1 MNKHE
6 QKFYTALSDLFV
18 GAEVDGVGGFIK
30 LMKFKRQYYQSIE
43 KLLKLDIYEAL
54 KKQPSFREELFEKL
68 YQFFSLY
75 FTQNGCIYFNH
86 TPFHN
91 QIYDKV
97 YNGKDVALFWK
108 TNMLYYVKSDKLW
121 RSLPIKHAGY
131 DFYIDATELEQK
143 ANNTKNGLVYA
154 FKDVTKTPEGKP
166 QINFVAKLSSNGN
179 KTKIDEI
186 RNALTKQSINLSE
199 EEITK
204 LFAIFEKQNE
214 VDFFINKD
222 AKAFLTEQFKL
233 WIYQYFWNGSD
244 DWSVAR
250 VEQLTILKNI
260 ANKVINFIGQ
270 FEDEL
275 VKIWNK
281 PKFVRNSNYVVTL
294 DKLIAKGLDI
304 ALLTNHAGMQ
314 AQIQEWQDLGI
325 VDEKFNINE
334 ITQTQDMFADS
345 KYKYLPFDTKH
356 FDEDIKYKILAL
368 FDNLDEECD
377 GVLIKS
383 DNYQAL
389 NTLSS
394 KYNNKISCIHIDP
407 PYNTDTSGFLYANSY
422 RHSSWITMMQ
432 NRYDFTEILLSE
444 NGSYLCHIDENE
456 YENLHLLCN
465 SYSIPSAGTL
475 IWDKRNPLNGGSGLA
490 TQHEYVLWRTN
501 QTKPINKRNKNIL
514 SILNKA
520 DSLIKLYGV
529 VNETLR
535 IEFKRWI
542 NENTELSG
550 GEKAYDKIDDK
561 GIVFQSVS
569 LRAPE
574 KRNDLKFHEPL
585 LHPVTNKPCPVPPNG
600 FSRSP
605 DTLRIMQQNGDIL
618 FGIDETTQ
626 PRQKLQLK
634 IGSSRQASTII
645 QDAKTG
651 TPLLQSLGLDFPYS
665 HPTSIY
671 EELMSSVS
679 HNGDEVI
686 LDYFAGSGTTAHAV
700 FNLNREDCGRRKYIL
715 IEMGDHFT
723 NVILPRVKKIIFSQL
738 WEKSQPRKALDV
750 IKQLRDQIK
759 KKNDELKTADKY
771 SREEFETE
779 KFHIEIEIKQIEN
792 HINMLNKL
800 KDKNEYYG
808 ISQLVKYYELE
819 QYEEA
824 LAKCQYKDH
833 EVFDEQSPYSSY
845 VFMADEKLLTD
856 TVSITDKQVKID
868 LTKLY
873 PDIDIAETLSNLL
886 GKKIAKQS
894 KNSVTFT
901 DGDKIDL
908 TNLDLD
914 IIKPLLWWS

>member
-43 KLLKLDIYEAL
+43 PILKDDIDNAL
-54 KKQPSFREELFEKL
+54 AKNPSFREELFEKL

-121 RSLPIKHAGY
+121 RSLPIKFAGY
-131 DFYIDATELEQK
+131 DFYFDATELEQK

-166 QINFVAKLSSNGN
+166 QINFVAKLSSHGN

-334 ITQTQDMFADS
+334 ITQAQDMFADS

-356 FDEDIKYKILAL
+356 FDEDIKYAILGL
-368 FDNLDEECD
+368 FDNLDDECD

-389 NTLSS
+389 NTIMP
-394 KYNNKISCIHIDP
+394 KYKEQATCIYIDP
-407 PYNTDTSGFLYANSY
+407 PYNTNATEIIYKNGY
-422 RHSSWITMMQ
+422 RNSSWISYINDRLLLGFKFLATNGVHIFTIDDAQ
-432 NRYDFTEILLSE
+432 IAESVLLINSIFDAGNHLATVPIRNNPQGRSTVSGFSINHEYAIFHRRSEKLNSIGRLARTVEQLNRYRE
-444 NGSYLCHIDENE
+444 IDENNNK
-456 YENLHLLCN
+456 YLWENF
-465 SYSIPSAGTL
+465 
-475 IWDKRNPLNGGSGLA
+475 R
-490 TQHEYVLWRTN
+490 
-501 QTKPINKRNKNIL
+501 
-514 SILNKA
+514 
-520 DSLIKLYGV
+520 
-529 VNETLR
+529 
-535 IEFKRWI
+535 
-542 NENTELSG
+542 
-550 GEKAYDKIDDK
+550 
-561 GIVFQSVS
+561 
-569 LRAPE
+569 
-574 KRNDLKFHEPL
+574 
-585 LHPVTNKPCPVPPNG
+585 
-600 FSRSP
+600 
-605 DTLRIMQQNGDIL
+605 
-618 FGIDETTQ
+618 
-626 PRQKLQLK
+626 
-634 IGSSRQASTII
+634 
-645 QDAKTG
+645 KTG
-651 TPLLQSLGLDFPYS
+651 TDSLRDDRPKQFYPLFVNIDGTIRVPKLIWQESSSSYELCDVPLSNELIVYPIDENKNERVWKWGIERC
-665 HPTSIY
+665 IY
-671 EELMSSVS
+671 EMHHLKVSINESSVEIYRRQYLNEEGKLPGTWWDNAKYAAGS
-679 HNGDEVI
+679 HGTDLLSNIFGKKKKFDFAKSLYAVMDCLQVAMI
-686 LDYFAGSGTTAHAV
+686 KRNNLTIDFFAGSGTTAHAV
-700 FNLNREDCGRRKYIL
+700 INLNRNDGQLRKYL
-715 IEMGDHFT
+715 LVEMGEHFY
-723 NVILPRVKKIIFSQL
+723 NVVLPRVKKLVFS
-738 WEKSQPRKALDV
+738 EKW
-750 IKQLRDQIK
+750 
-759 KKNDELKTADKY
+759 KNGNPQD
-771 SREEFETE
+771 S
-779 KFHIEIEIKQIEN
+779 N
-792 HINMLNKL
+792 
-800 KDKNEYYG
+800 G

-901 DGDKIDL
+901 DGETIDL
-908 TNLDLD
+908 TNLDLAT
-914 IIKPLLWWS
+914 IKPLLWWS

>member
-18 GAEVDGVGGFIK
+18 GAEVEGVGGFIK

-43 KLLKLDIYEAL
+43 PILKDDIDNAL
-54 KKQPSFREELFEKL
+54 AKNPSFREELFEKL

-121 RSLPIKHAGY
+121 RSLPIKFAGY
-131 DFYIDATELEQK
+131 DFYFDATELEQK
-143 ANNTKNGLVYA
+143 ANNTKNGLVYT
-154 FKDVTKTPEGKP
+154 FKDVTKTPEDKP
-166 QINFVAKLSSNGN
+166 QINFVAKLSSHGN

-186 RNALTKQSINLSE
+186 RINLTKQSINLNDE
-199 EEITK
+199 DITK

-389 NTLSS
+389 NTIMP
-394 KYNNKISCIHIDP
+394 KYKEQATCIYIDP
-407 PYNTDTSGFLYANSY
+407 PYNTNATEIIYKNGY
-422 RHSSWITMMQ
+422 RNSSWISYINDRLLLGFKFLATNGVHIFTIDDAQ
-432 NRYDFTEILLSE
+432 IAESVLLINSIFDAGNHLATVPIRNNPQGRSTVSGFSINHEYAIFHRRSEKLNSIGRLARTVEQLNRYRE
-444 NGSYLCHIDENE
+444 IDENNNK
-456 YENLHLLCN
+456 YLWENF
-465 SYSIPSAGTL
+465 
-475 IWDKRNPLNGGSGLA
+475 R
-490 TQHEYVLWRTN
+490 
-501 QTKPINKRNKNIL
+501 
-514 SILNKA
+514 
-520 DSLIKLYGV
+520 
-529 VNETLR
+529 
-535 IEFKRWI
+535 
-542 NENTELSG
+542 
-550 GEKAYDKIDDK
+550 
-561 GIVFQSVS
+561 
-569 LRAPE
+569 
-574 KRNDLKFHEPL
+574 
-585 LHPVTNKPCPVPPNG
+585 
-600 FSRSP
+600 
-605 DTLRIMQQNGDIL
+605 
-618 FGIDETTQ
+618 
-626 PRQKLQLK
+626 
-634 IGSSRQASTII
+634 
-645 QDAKTG
+645 KTG
-651 TPLLQSLGLDFPYS
+651 TDSLRDDRPKQFYPLFVNIDGTIRVPKLIWQESSSSYELCDVPLSNELIVYPIDENKNERVWKWGIERC
-665 HPTSIY
+665 IY
-671 EELMSSVS
+671 EMHHLKVSINESSVEIYRRQYLNEEGKLPGTWWDNAKYAAGS
-679 HNGDEVI
+679 HGTDLLSNIFGKKKKFDFAKSLYAVMDCLQVAMI
-686 LDYFAGSGTTAHAV
+686 KRNNLTIDFFAGSGTTAHAV
-700 FNLNREDCGRRKYIL
+700 INLNRNDGQLRKYL
-715 IEMGDHFT
+715 LVEMGEHFY
-723 NVILPRVKKIIFSQL
+723 NVVLPRVKKLVFS
-738 WEKSQPRKALDV
+738 EKW
-750 IKQLRDQIK
+750 
-759 KKNDELKTADKY
+759 KNGNPQD
-771 SREEFETE
+771 S
-779 KFHIEIEIKQIEN
+779 N
-792 HINMLNKL
+792 
-800 KDKNEYYG
+800 G

-824 LAKCQYKDH
+824 LAKCKYKDH

-856 TVSITDKQVKID
+856 VVSITNKQVKID
-868 LTKLY
+868 LSKLY
-873 PDIDIAETLSNLL
+873 PDIDVAETLSNLL

-901 DGDKIDL
+901 DGEMIDL

-914 IIKPLLWWS
+914 TIKPLLWWS

>member
-54 KKQPSFREELFEKL
+54 KKQPSFREDLFDKL

-186 RNALTKQSINLSE
+186 RKDITKQNINLSDE
-199 EEITK
+199 DITK

-222 AKAFLTEQFKL
+222 AKAFLSEQFKL
-233 WIYQYFWNGSD
+233 WIYQYFYNGSD
-244 DWSVAR
+244 DWSEPR
-250 VEQLTILKNI
+250 VQQLMILKNI

-270 FEDEL
+270 FEEEL

-304 ALLTNHAGMQ
+304 SLLINHTNIEK
-314 AQIQEWQDLGI
+314 QIQEWKDLGI
-325 VDEKFNINE
+325 VKDDFNISE
-334 ITQTQDMFADS
+334 ITVAQDMFADS

-356 FDEDIKYKILAL
+356 FDLDIKYAILAL

-389 NTLSS
+389 NTIMP
-394 KYNNKISCIHIDP
+394 KYRQRVKCIYIDP
-407 PYNTDTSGFLYANSY
+407 PYNTAASEIIYVNNY
-422 RHSSWITMMQ
+422 KHSSWLSLIENRLFISNLFLTDDGVIQIAIDDVEQRFLSLLMDNSFGSDNFIANISIEHNAKGIPQEHISATHEYLIIYAKNISYAKTNLFSMNDAEVDDKYTKSDKNGKYRELPLTRTGSEPLREDRPYMFFPFLRDKISMNLSIISDDEYKQ
-432 NRYDFTEILLSE
+432 IYDPISNTFNDEFINQLKDKYENKGYEFILPKNAKGTYYRWKWGIESCRKGIQDNQLIFRNNTIYNKSRSNDKVMPKSLWHGPRYDATSKGTRILKNLF
-444 NGSYLCHIDENE
+444 NE
-456 YENLHLLCN
+456 KLFDYPK
-465 SYSIPSAGTL
+465 SIFSVMDAITIGA
-475 IWDKRNPLNGGSGLA
+475 DND
-490 TQHEYVLWRTN
+490 
-501 QTKPINKRNKNIL
+501 
-514 SILNKA
+514 SI
-520 DSLIKLYGV
+520 V
-529 VNETLR
+529 
-535 IEFKRWI
+535 
-542 NENTELSG
+542 
-550 GEKAYDKIDDK
+550 
-561 GIVFQSVS
+561 
-569 LRAPE
+569 
-574 KRNDLKFHEPL
+574 
-585 LHPVTNKPCPVPPNG
+585 
-600 FSRSP
+600 
-605 DTLRIMQQNGDIL
+605 
-618 FGIDETTQ
+618 
-626 PRQKLQLK
+626 
-634 IGSSRQASTII
+634 
-645 QDAKTG
+645 
-651 TPLLQSLGLDFPYS
+651 
-665 HPTSIY
+665 
-671 EELMSSVS
+671 
-679 HNGDEVI
+679 

-700 FNLNREDCGRRKYIL
+700 INLNRKWGSQRKYIL
-715 IEMGDHFT
+715 VEQGEHFNT
-723 NVILPRVKKIIFSQL
+723 VVVPRTKKVIFS
-738 WEKSQPRKALDV
+738 EKWKDGKAQD
-750 IKQLRDQIK
+750 
-759 KKNDELKTADKY
+759 N
-771 SREEFETE
+771 
-779 KFHIEIEIKQIEN
+779 N
-792 HINMLNKL
+792 
-800 KDKNEYYG
+800 G

-824 LAKCQYKDH
+824 LAKCKYKDH

-856 TVSITDKQVKID
+856 VVSITNKQVKID
-868 LTKLY
+868 LSKLY
-873 PDIDIAETLSNLL
+873 PDIDVAETLSNLL

>member
-43 KLLKLDIYEAL
+43 PILKDDIDNAL
-54 KKQPSFREELFEKL
+54 AKNPSFREELFDKL

-186 RNALTKQSINLSE
+186 RINLTKQSINLSDE
-199 EEITK
+199 DITK

-304 ALLTNHAGMQ
+304 ALLTNHAGIQ
-314 AQIQEWQDLGI
+314 AQIKEWQDLGI

-356 FDEDIKYKILAL
+356 FDEDIKYAILGL
-368 FDNLDEECD
+368 FDNLDDECD

-389 NTLSS
+389 NTIMP
-394 KYNNKISCIHIDP
+394 KYKEQVDLIYIDP
-407 PYNTDTSGFLYANSY
+407 PFNTGSDFYYNDNYQDSTWCSIMWDRLKLSKDIMSDKGSIYVHLDYRANHYNRILMDNVFGSGNFKNEIVWHYQSGGRKEGSFSNKHDTINLYSKCEFNIFNASEVGELRGETKRNNMKKSIDEDGRSY
-422 RHSSWITMMQ
+422 ISIKSNGKIYKY
-432 NRYDFTEILLSE
+432 YDDETVTPSDVWTEISHLQQKDPERIGYDTQKPEKLLERIIKAS
-444 NGSYLCHIDENE
+444 SNE
-456 YENLHLLCN
+456 Y
-465 SYSIPSAGTL
+465 
-475 IWDKRNPLNGGSGLA
+475 
-490 TQHEYVLWRTN
+490 
-501 QTKPINKRNKNIL
+501 
-514 SILNKA
+514 
-520 DSLIKLYGV
+520 SLV
-529 VNETLR
+529 
-535 IEFKRWI
+535 
-542 NENTELSG
+542 
-550 GEKAYDKIDDK
+550 
-561 GIVFQSVS
+561 
-569 LRAPE
+569 
-574 KRNDLKFHEPL
+574 
-585 LHPVTNKPCPVPPNG
+585 C
-600 FSRSP
+600 
-605 DTLRIMQQNGDIL
+605 
-618 FGIDETTQ
+618 
-626 PRQKLQLK
+626 
-634 IGSSRQASTII
+634 
-645 QDAKTG
+645 
-651 TPLLQSLGLDFPYS
+651 DF
-665 HPTSIY
+665 
-671 EELMSSVS
+671 
-679 HNGDEVI
+679 
-686 LDYFAGSGTTAHAV
+686 FAGSGTTLAVAHK
-700 FNLNREDCGRRKYIL
+700 LNRKWLGV
-715 IEMGDHFT
+715 EMGGG
-723 NVILPRVKKIIFSQL
+723 FSTTYFDDDTQ
-738 WEKSQPRKALDV
+738 KVGNIGR
-750 IKQLRDQIK
+750 IKLVLSGHK
-759 KKNDELKTADKY
+759 V
-771 SREEFETE
+771 
-779 KFHIEIEIKQIEN
+779 
-792 HINMLNKL
+792 
-800 KDKNEYYG
+800 G
-808 ISQLVKYYELE
+808 ISKNQEVKIGGLFKYYELE

-833 EVFDEQSPYSSY
+833 EVFDEQNPYSSY

-856 TVSITDKQVKID
+856 VVSITNKQVKID
-868 LTKLY
+868 LSKLY

-894 KNSVTFT
+894 KNSVTFI
-901 DGDKIDL
+901 DGEKIDL

-914 IIKPLLWWS
+914 TIKPLLWWS

>member
-43 KLLKLDIYEAL
+43 PILKDDIDNAL
-54 KKQPSFREELFEKL
+54 AKNPSFREELFEKL

-121 RSLPIKHAGY
+121 RSLPIKFAGY
-131 DFYIDATELEQK
+131 DFYFDATELEQK
-143 ANNTKNGLVYA
+143 ANNTKNGLVYT
-154 FKDVTKTPEGKP
+154 FKDVTKTPEDKP
-166 QINFVAKLSSNGN
+166 QINFVAKLSSHGN

-186 RNALTKQSINLSE
+186 RINLTKQSINLNDE
-199 EEITK
+199 DITK

-389 NTLSS
+389 NTIMP
-394 KYNNKISCIHIDP
+394 KYKEQATCIYIDP
-407 PYNTDTSGFLYANSY
+407 PYNTNATEIIYKNGY
-422 RHSSWITMMQ
+422 RNSSWISYINDRLLLGFKFLATNGVHIFTIDDAQ
-432 NRYDFTEILLSE
+432 IAESVLLINSIFDAGNHLATVPIRNNPQGRSTVSGFSINHEYAIFHRRSEKLNSIGRLARTVEQLNRYRE
-444 NGSYLCHIDENE
+444 IDENNNK
-456 YENLHLLCN
+456 YLWENF
-465 SYSIPSAGTL
+465 
-475 IWDKRNPLNGGSGLA
+475 R
-490 TQHEYVLWRTN
+490 
-501 QTKPINKRNKNIL
+501 
-514 SILNKA
+514 
-520 DSLIKLYGV
+520 
-529 VNETLR
+529 
-535 IEFKRWI
+535 
-542 NENTELSG
+542 
-550 GEKAYDKIDDK
+550 
-561 GIVFQSVS
+561 
-569 LRAPE
+569 
-574 KRNDLKFHEPL
+574 
-585 LHPVTNKPCPVPPNG
+585 
-600 FSRSP
+600 
-605 DTLRIMQQNGDIL
+605 
-618 FGIDETTQ
+618 
-626 PRQKLQLK
+626 
-634 IGSSRQASTII
+634 
-645 QDAKTG
+645 KTG
-651 TPLLQSLGLDFPYS
+651 TDSLRDDRPKQFYPLFVNIDGTIRVPKLIWQESSSSYELCDVPLSNELIVYPIDENKNERVWKWGIERC
-665 HPTSIY
+665 IY
-671 EELMSSVS
+671 EMHHLKVSINESSVEIYRRQYLNEEGKLPGTWWDNAKYAAGS
-679 HNGDEVI
+679 HGTDLLSNIFGKKKKFDFAKSLYAVMDCLQVAMI
-686 LDYFAGSGTTAHAV
+686 KRNNLTIDFFAGSGTTAHAV
-700 FNLNREDCGRRKYIL
+700 INLNRNDGQLRKYL
-715 IEMGDHFT
+715 LVEMGEHFY
-723 NVILPRVKKIIFSQL
+723 NVVLPRVKKLVFS
-738 WEKSQPRKALDV
+738 EKW
-750 IKQLRDQIK
+750 
-759 KKNDELKTADKY
+759 KNGNPQD
-771 SREEFETE
+771 S
-779 KFHIEIEIKQIEN
+779 N
-792 HINMLNKL
+792 
-800 KDKNEYYG
+800 G

-824 LAKCQYKDH
+824 LAKCKYKDH

-856 TVSITDKQVKID
+856 VVSITNKQVKID
-868 LTKLY
+868 LSKLY
-873 PDIDIAETLSNLL
+873 PDIDVAETLSNLL

-901 DGDKIDL
+901 DGEMIDL

-914 IIKPLLWWS
+914 TIKPLLWWS